1 MFYMNHSEPLSE
13 QSPESRYELEKASFP
28 GRMIA
33 RTIDLAIVVALYEI
47 IPAIGFFAGLTYL
60 LLSDGLFE
68 GKSIGKNLTGLKV
81 VDRDNREPC
90 GYKESVFR
98 NFPFAAA
105 FIIFGM
111 FKVIP
116 LLGWLIS
123 FAVIVGI
130 LIFESLVIVGSENG
144 MRLGDELANTWVV
157 DDKQGRINVS

>member
-1 MFYMNHSEPLSE
+1 MNQSEPLNE
-13 QSPESRYELEKASFP
+13 QSPGSQNELEKACFP

-33 RTIDLAIVVALYEI
+33 RTIDLVIVAALYEI
-47 IPAIGFFAGLTYL
+47 IPAIGFFAALTYL
-60 LLSDGLFE
+60 LLCDGLFE
-68 GKSIGKNLTGLKV
+68 GKSIGKSLIGIKV
-81 VDRDNREPC
+81 VDKDNRENC
-90 GYKESVFR
+90 GYKESTFR
-98 NFPFAAA
+98 NFPFAVA

-116 LLGWLIS
+116 LLGWLVS

-157 DDKQGRINVS
+157 DDKQGGINVS

>member
-1 MFYMNHSEPLSE
+1 MNQSEPINE
-13 QSPESRYELEKASFP
+13 QFSGNQYELKKAGFLA
-28 GRMIA
+28 RMIA
-33 RTIDLAIVVALYEI
+33 KTIDFAIVVALYEI
-47 IPAIGFFAGLTYL
+47 IPAIGFFAGLAYL
-60 LLSDGLFE
+60 LLCDGLFE
-68 GKSIGKNLTGLKV
+68 GKSIGKSLTGIKV
-81 VDRDNREPC
+81 VDKDNREKC

-105 FIIFGM
+105 FIIVGI

-130 LIFESLVIVGSENG
+130 LIFESLVIVGSENS

-157 DDKQGRINVS
+157 DDEQGGVHVS

>member
-1 MFYMNHSEPLSE
+1 MNQSEPLHE
-13 QSPESRYELEKASFP
+13 QSPGRQNDLNKAGFLA
-28 GRMIA
+28 RIIA
-33 RTIDLAIVVALYEI
+33 RTIDFLIVFALYEI
-47 IPAIGFFAGLTYL
+47 IPAIGFFAGLIYL

-123 FAVIVGI
+123 FAVIAGI
-130 LIFESLVIVGSENG
+130 LVFESLVIVGSENG

-157 DDKQGRINVS
+157 EDKQGRINVS